1 MNILYTIFLYLIQPL
16 VWFRLLWRSRKAP
29 DYRKRWL
36 ERYGF
41 CKNKVKSGGIL
52 VHAVSVGETLAAIPL
67 IKTLQKQYPQLPITV
82 TTMTPT
88 GSKQVKT
95 LLKDSVSHV
104 YLPYDLPCAI
114 HRFLKAVKPKLV
126 IIMETELWPN
136 LISQCHNK
144 KIPLII
150 ANARLSER
158 SANRYHKLG
167 KAISKLLTKIST
179 VAAQNEQDGER
190 FLSLGLPKEH
200 LTVTGSIKFDIELT
214 DKQSL
219 AQLKQQWQLHRPVL
233 IAASTHSGEDEII
246 LSAFQ
251 RLLKNHSNLLLIL
264 VPRHPERFKTVEE
277 LISDNKLNYIKR
289 STKQIPTEQTQVILG
304 DTMGELLELY
314 GLANIAF
321 VGGSLIEHGGHN
333 PLEPALH
340 HIPIISGKYF
350 FNFKVICEQLIE
362 ANGMLICDSTAD
374 SLYSTV
380 NSLLNDDNRCQQIGE
395 NAYQVLKRNQ
405 GALNRLLKV
414 IHHYLEPYKD
424 NR

>member
-1 MNILYTIFLYLIQPL
+1 MNILYTILLYFIQPL

-114 HRFLKAVKPKLV
+114 HRFLKAVNPKLV

-136 LISQCHNK
+136 LISQCHNQ

-190 FLSLGLPKEH
+190 FLSLGLPNEH
-200 LTVTGSIKFDIELT
+200 LVVTGSIKFDIELT

-219 AQLKQQWQLHRPVL
+219 AQLKQQWQLNRPVL
-233 IAASTHSGEDEII
+233 IAASTHSGEDKII

-289 STKQIPTEQTQVILG
+289 STKQIPTDETQVILG

-380 NSLLNDDNRCQQIGE
+380 NSLLNDDNRSHQIGE

-424 NR
+424 NL